1 MAIEV
6 SPGQAAGKGRE
17 TLADLF
23 VLDADVHV
31 HEDPAELADYADP
44 PWDVGLREIAKV
56 EERYLDLPG
65 MSPRA
70 EYRVPFPGGSNR
82 RQVVSSVAEMRQ
94 GLDAL
99 HVDQAVLF
107 PDHLLSLAM
116 VRDPAFATTLA
127 RAYNRWLHER
137 WLTEERSL
145 KGALV
150 IAPQNPEAGAEDI
163 RRYGGGREFAC
174 AYLPASGFKILY
186 GHEMYDHV
194 YRAAAEVGLPVVIH
208 SVEAVYPAFPFQLE
222 QFRTSLAVHALAHP
236 LSMVANLV
244 SMLET
249 GVPVRFRELKI
260 GFMEAGTG
268 WVPFI
273 ANRLDKEY
281 VERRREVP
289 LLQERP
295 SRTMRRFFYGTQ
307 PIEEPERR
315 ADVVA
320 LFELFDGE
328 NQAMFASDW
337 PHHDFDHPQHVLAL
351 PFSPEARR
359 KIIGL
364 NAARFFG
371 IEVPS

>member
-1 MAIEV
+1 MATDV
-6 SPGQAAGKGRE
+6 SPNEATAKRRE
-17 TLADLF
+17 TLAQLF

-31 HEDPAELADYADP
+31 HEDPAELAAYADP
-44 PWDVGLREIAKV
+44 PWDVALREIAKV
-56 EERYLDLPG
+56 PERYLDLPG

-82 RQVVSSVAEMRQ
+82 RQIAASAAEMRQ

-116 VRDPAFATTLA
+116 VRDPAFATALA

-137 WLTEERSL
+137 WLIEERSL

-150 IAPQNPEAGAEDI
+150 IAPQNPEAAAQDI
-163 RRYGGGREFAC
+163 RRHAGEREFAC
-174 AYLPASGFKILY
+174 VYLPASGLKILY
-186 GHEMYDHV
+186 GHEIYDPV

-208 SVEAVYPAFPFQLE
+208 SVEAIYPAFPFQLE

-249 GVPVRFRELKI
+249 AVPVRFPELKV

-281 VERRREVP
+281 IERRREVP

-315 ADVVA
+315 TDVVA

-337 PHHDFDHPQHVLAL
+337 PHHDFDHPRHVFAL

-359 KIIGL
+359 KIMGL

-371 IEVPS
+371 IEVPT

>member
-1 MAIEV
+1 MATRVAPDE
-6 SPGQAAGKGRE
+6 STARRRE

-23 VLDADVHV
+23 VVDADVHV
-31 HEDPAELADYADP
+31 HEDPAELAQYADQ
-44 PWDVGLREIAKV
+44 PWDVALREIAKV
-56 EERYLDLPG
+56 PERYLDLPG
-65 MSPRA
+65 LSPRA

-82 RQVVSSVAEMRQ
+82 RQIVTSAREMRE
-94 GLDAL
+94 GLDEL

-116 VRDPAFATTLA
+116 VRDPAFATMLA

-137 WLTEERSL
+137 WLTQERSL

-150 IAPQNPEAGAEDI
+150 VAPQNPAAGAKDI
-163 RRYGGGREFAC
+163 RRYAGGREFAC
-174 AYLPASGFKILY
+174 VYLPASGLKTLY
-186 GHEMYDHV
+186 GHEIYDPV
-194 YRAAAEVGLPVVIH
+194 YEAAAQANLPVVIH

-249 GVPVRFRELKI
+249 GVPVRHPELKI
-260 GFMEAGTG
+260 GFMEAGTA
-268 WVPFI
+268 WIPFI
-273 ANRLDKEY
+273 ASRLDKEY
-281 VERRREVP
+281 IERRREVP

-295 SRTMRRFFYGTQ
+295 SATMRRFYYGTQ

-315 ADVVA
+315 KDLVA

-328 NQAMFASDW
+328 NRAMFASDW
-337 PHHDFDHPQHVLAL
+337 PHHDFDHPQHFLGL
-351 PFSPEARR
+351 PFSAQARR
-359 KIIGL
+359 KIMGL
-364 NAARFFG
+364 NAAAFFG
-371 IEVPS
+371 LDVPG

>member
-1 MAIEV
+1 MATDV
-6 SPGQAAGKGRE
+6 SEQQGTARGRE

-23 VLDADVHV
+23 VVDADVHV
-31 HEDPAELADYADP
+31 HEDPAELAEYATG
-44 PWDVGLREIAKV
+44 PWDVALREIATIQ
-56 EERYLDLPG
+56 ERYLDLPG

-82 RQVVSSVAEMRQ
+82 RQVVSTASEMRQ
-94 GLDAL
+94 GLDGL

-107 PDHLLSLAM
+107 PDHLLALAM
-116 VRDPAFATTLA
+116 VRDPGFATTLA
-127 RAYNRWLHER
+127 EAYNRWLHER
-137 WLTEERSL
+137 WLTSEPSL

-150 IAPQNPEAGAEDI
+150 IAPQNPEAGAADI
-163 RRYGGGREFAC
+163 RRHAGAREFVC
-174 AYLPASGFKILY
+174 VYLPASGLKILY
-186 GHEMYDHV
+186 GHELYDPV
-194 YRAAAEVGLPVVIH
+194 YRAASEAGLPVVIH

-222 QFRTSLAVHALAHP
+222 QFRTSMAVHALAHP
-236 LSMVANLV
+236 LAMVANLV

-249 GVPVRFRELKI
+249 GVHIRHPELKV

-268 WVPFI
+268 WIPWI

-315 ADVVA
+315 GDVVA

-328 NQAMFASDW
+328 NTAMFASDW
-337 PHHDFDHPQHVLAL
+337 PHHDFDHPQHVFGL

-359 KIIGL
+359 KIMGM

-371 IEVPS
+371 LDVPA

>member
-1 MAIEV
+1 MATDV
-6 SPGQAAGKGRE
+6 SPDEATATRRE
-17 TLADLF
+17 TLAEVF

-31 HEDPAELADYADP
+31 HEDPAELAEYADP
-44 PWDVGLREIAKV
+44 PWDVALREIAKV
-56 EERYLDLPG
+56 QERYLDLPG
-65 MSPRA
+65 ISPRA

-82 RQVVSSVAEMRQ
+82 RQIAASATEMRH

-99 HVDQAVLF
+99 HVDLAVLF

-116 VRDPAFATTLA
+116 VRDPAFATALA

-137 WLTEERSL
+137 WLTEEQSL

-150 IAPQNPEAGAEDI
+150 IAPQNPEAGADDI
-163 RRYGGGREFAC
+163 RRHAGKREFAC
-174 AYLPASGFKILY
+174 VYLPASGLKILY
-186 GHEMYDHV
+186 GHEIYDPV
-194 YRAAAEVGLPVVIH
+194 YRAAAEAGMPVVIH
-208 SVEAVYPAFPFQLE
+208 SVEAIYPAFPFQLE

-249 GVPVRFRELKI
+249 AVPVRFPELGI

-337 PHHDFDHPQHVLAL
+337 PHHDFDHPRHVFAL

-359 KIIGL
+359 KILGL

-371 IEVPS
+371 IEVPG

>member
-1 MAIEV
+1 MATDV
-6 SPGQAAGKGRE
+6 VPGETGARQRE

-23 VLDADVHV
+23 VVDADVHV
-31 HEDPAELADYADP
+31 HEDPGELAEYAP
-44 PWDVGLREIAKV
+44 APWDVGLREIAKV

-65 MSPRA
+65 VSPRA
-70 EYRVPFPGGSNR
+70 EYRVPFPGGSGR
-82 RQVVSSVAEMRQ
+82 RQIVTSAAEMRS

-99 HVDQAVLF
+99 HVDQAILF

-116 VRDPAFATTLA
+116 VRDPAFATALA
-127 RAYNRWLHER
+127 TAYNQWLYDR

-150 IAPQNPEAGAEDI
+150 IAPQNPQAGADDI
-163 RRYGGGREFAC
+163 RQHAQHREFAC
-174 AYLPASGFKILY
+174 VYLPGSGLKILY
-186 GHEMYDHV
+186 GDERYDPV
-194 YRAAAEVGLPVVIH
+194 YEAAAQAGLPVVIH

-249 GVPVRFRELKI
+249 GVHIRHPELKI

-268 WVPFI
+268 WIPFI
-273 ANRLDKEY
+273 AGRLDKEY

-307 PIEEPERR
+307 PIEEPEQRG
-315 ADVVA
+315 DVVK

-337 PHHDFDHPQHVLAL
+337 PHHDFDHPQHFLAL
-351 PFSPEARR
+351 PFSREARR
-359 KIIGL
+359 KIMGM
-364 NAARFFG
+364 NAARFFDLD
-371 IEVPS
+371 VPQ

>member
-1 MAIEV
+1 
-6 SPGQAAGKGRE
+6 
-17 TLADLF
+17 
-23 VLDADVHV
+23 
-31 HEDPAELADYADP
+31 
-44 PWDVGLREIAKV
+44 
-56 EERYLDLPG
+56 
-65 MSPRA
+65 
-70 EYRVPFPGGSNR
+70 
-82 RQVVSSVAEMRQ
+82 
-94 GLDAL
+94 
-99 HVDQAVLF
+99 
-107 PDHLLSLAM
+107 
-116 VRDPAFATTLA
+116 
-127 RAYNRWLHER
+127 
-137 WLTEERSL
+137 
-145 KGALV
+145 
-150 IAPQNPEAGAEDI
+150 
-163 RRYGGGREFAC
+163 
-174 AYLPASGFKILY
+174 
-186 GHEMYDHV
+186 
-194 YRAAAEVGLPVVIH
+194 VIH

-249 GVPVRFRELKI
+249 GVPVRFPALNI
-260 GFMEAGTG
+260 AFMEAGTA

-295 SRTMRRFFYGTQ
+295 SRTMRRFYYGTQ

-315 ADVVA
+315 GDVVA

-337 PHHDFDHPQHVLAL
+337 PHHDFDHPQHVFAL

-359 KIIGL
+359 KIMGL

-371 IEVPS
+371 LDVPE

>member
-1 MAIEV
+1 MRRT
-6 SPGQAAGKGRE
+6 SGRHAGE
-17 TLADLF
+17 
-23 VLDADVHV
+23 
-31 HEDPAELADYADP
+31 
-44 PWDVGLREIAKV
+44 
-56 EERYLDLPG
+56 
-65 MSPRA
+65 
-70 EYRVPFPGGSNR
+70 
-82 RQVVSSVAEMRQ
+82 
-94 GLDAL
+94 
-99 HVDQAVLF
+99 
-107 PDHLLSLAM
+107 
-116 VRDPAFATTLA
+116 
-127 RAYNRWLHER
+127 
-137 WLTEERSL
+137 
-145 KGALV
+145 
-150 IAPQNPEAGAEDI
+150 
-163 RRYGGGREFAC
+163 REFAC
-174 AYLPASGFKILY
+174 VYLPASGLKILY
-186 GHEMYDHV
+186 GDEIYDPV
-194 YRAAAEVGLPVVIH
+194 YRAAADAGLPVVIH

-249 GVPVRFRELKI
+249 AVPVRFPELKI

-337 PHHDFDHPQHVLAL
+337 PHHDFDHPRHVFAL

-359 KIIGL
+359 KIMGL

-371 IEVPS
+371 IEPPA

>member
-1 MAIEV
+1 MASHV
-6 SPGQAAGKGRE
+6 SLAETPARRRD
-17 TLADLF
+17 TLADVF
-23 VLDADVHV
+23 VVDADVHV
-31 HEDPAELADYADP
+31 HENPAELAEYADA
-44 PWDVGLREIAKV
+44 PWDVALREIAKV

-65 MSPRA
+65 ISPRA

-82 RQVVSSVAEMRQ
+82 RQTVASAREMRE

-99 HVDQAVLF
+99 HVNQAVLF

-116 VRDPAFATTLA
+116 VRDPAFAATLA
-127 RAYNRWLHER
+127 RAYNQWLYER

-150 IAPQNPEAGAEDI
+150 IAPQNPAASAENI
-163 RRYGGGREFAC
+163 RRHAGQREFAC
-174 AYLPASGFKILY
+174 IYLPASGLKILY
-186 GHEMYDHV
+186 GHEIYDPV
-194 YRAAAEVGLPVVIH
+194 FEAAAEIGLPVVIH

-222 QFRTSLAVHALAHP
+222 QFRTSMAVHALAHP

-249 GVPVRFRELKI
+249 GVPIRYPDLKI

-281 VERRREVP
+281 IERRREVP

-337 PHHDFDHPQHVLAL
+337 PHHDFDHPQHVFAL
-351 PFSPEARR
+351 PFSPEALR
-359 KIIGL
+359 KIMGL

-371 IEVPS
+371 LDVSA

>member
-1 MAIEV
+1 MATRVAPDE
-6 SPGQAAGKGRE
+6 STARRRE

-23 VLDADVHV
+23 VVDADVHV
-31 HEDPAELADYADP
+31 HEDPAELAQYADQ
-44 PWDVGLREIAKV
+44 PWDVALREIAKV
-56 EERYLDLPG
+56 PERYLDLPG
-65 MSPRA
+65 LSPRA

-82 RQVVSSVAEMRQ
+82 RQIVTSAREMRE
-94 GLDAL
+94 GLDEL

-116 VRDPAFATTLA
+116 VRDPAFATMLA

-137 WLTEERSL
+137 WLTQERSL

-150 IAPQNPEAGAEDI
+150 VAPQNPAAGAKDI
-163 RRYGGGREFAC
+163 RRYAGGREFAC
-174 AYLPASGFKILY
+174 VYLPASGLKTLY
-186 GHEMYDHV
+186 GHEIYDPV
-194 YRAAAEVGLPVVIH
+194 YEAAAQANLPVVIH

-249 GVPVRFRELKI
+249 GVPVRHPELKV
-260 GFMEAGTG
+260 GFMEAGTA
-268 WVPFI
+268 WIPFI
-273 ANRLDKEY
+273 ASRLDKEY
-281 VERRREVP
+281 IERRREVP

-295 SRTMRRFFYGTQ
+295 SATMRRFYYGTQ

-315 ADVVA
+315 KDLVA

-328 NQAMFASDW
+328 NRAMFASDW
-337 PHHDFDHPQHVLAL
+337 PHHDFDHPQHFLGL
-351 PFSPEARR
+351 PFSAQARR
-359 KIIGL
+359 KIMGL
-364 NAARFFG
+364 NAAAFFG
-371 IEVPS
+371 LDVPG

>member
-1 MAIEV
+1 MATDV
-6 SPGQAAGKGRE
+6 SPGEARANRRE
-17 TLADLF
+17 TLAELF

-31 HEDPAELADYADP
+31 HEDPAGLAEYADA
-44 PWDVGLREIAKV
+44 PWDVGLREIATV
-56 EERYLDLPG
+56 QERYLDLPG
-65 MSPRA
+65 ISPRA

-82 RQVVSSVAEMRQ
+82 RQIAASAAEMRQ

-99 HVDQAVLF
+99 NVDQAVLF

-116 VRDPAFATTLA
+116 VRDPAFATALA

-137 WLTEERSL
+137 WLSEERSL
-145 KGALV
+145 RGALV
-150 IAPQNPEAGAEDI
+150 IAPQNPEAGAQDI
-163 RRYGGGREFAC
+163 SRHAGEREFAC
-174 AYLPASGFKILY
+174 VYLPASGLKILY
-186 GHEMYDHV
+186 GHEMYDPV
-194 YRAAAEVGLPVVIH
+194 YQAAAEAGLPVVIH
-208 SVEAVYPAFPFQLE
+208 SVEAVYPAFPFQLD
-222 QFRTSLAVHALAHP
+222 QFRTSMAVHALAHP

-249 GVPVRFRELKI
+249 AVPVRFPGLKI

-281 VERRREVP
+281 IERRREVP

-295 SRTMRRFFYGTQ
+295 SHTMRRFFYGTQ

-337 PHHDFDHPQHVLAL
+337 PHHDFDHPRHVFAL
-351 PFSPEARR
+351 PFSAEARR
-359 KIIGL
+359 KIMGL

-371 IEVPS
+371 IEPPA

>member
-1 MAIEV
+1 
-6 SPGQAAGKGRE
+6 
-17 TLADLF
+17 
-23 VLDADVHV
+23 
-31 HEDPAELADYADP
+31 
-44 PWDVGLREIAKV
+44 
-56 EERYLDLPG
+56 
-65 MSPRA
+65 
-70 EYRVPFPGGSNR
+70 
-82 RQVVSSVAEMRQ
+82 
-94 GLDAL
+94 
-99 HVDQAVLF
+99 VLF

-116 VRDPAFATTLA
+116 VRDPAFASALA
-127 RAYNRWLHER
+127 RAYNRWLYER

-150 IAPQNPEAGAEDI
+150 IAPQDPQAGAQDI
-163 RRYGGGREFAC
+163 RRYAGKREFAC
-174 AYLPASGFKILY
+174 IYLPASGLKILY
-186 GHEMYDHV
+186 GHEMYDPV
-194 YRAAAEVGLPVVIH
+194 YRAAIEAGLPVVIH

-249 GVPVRFRELKI
+249 AVPVRFPELKI

-337 PHHDFDHPQHVLAL
+337 PHHDFDHPQHVFAL

-359 KIIGL
+359 KIMGL

-371 IEVPS
+371 MEVPA